1 VPYELPAEPP
11 SERGGVIWRW
21 VSVTLV
27 ALLVLLVGYLGYVG
41 YVGSGEAVEPPSPS
55 RECRTPSLAYGW
67 MYEAV
72 NYDSASDLALA
83 DEPDLDDCQAAPAPA
98 GDDLV
103 TSDGVRLAGW
113 YVPAGSG
120 IGAGG
125 PTIVLAHG
133 YGANKSALLPL
144 AALLHQ
150 DYNLVLFDFRNHGQ
164 SQDSPTTIGLLE
176 RLDVRAVIDWLEAR
190 KQATEVGVVG
200 VSMGGAAALNEAVT
214 DDRVVA
220 LALDSTHGT
229 LANAIQARLERQG
242 YPLSLPGA
250 WAILFGGLVRTGQ
263 DMSSADPVQVAER
276 YGERPL
282 LVINA
287 GLDDSLGHGDAGE
300 IAAAG
305 TSGGSAVQLEQCDD
319 AGHAASIEVCP
330 DAYRDWM
337 LGFFG
342 SSLERTP

>member
-1 VPYELPAEPP
+1 MPYELPAEPP
-11 SERGGVIWRW
+11 SERGGAIWRW
-21 VSVTLV
+21 LSV
-27 ALLVLLVGYLGYVG
+27 ALVVVLVVVVGYLGYVG
-41 YVGSGEAVEPPSPS
+41 YVGSGQAVEPPSPS
-55 RECRTPSLAYGW
+55 RACRTPALAYGW
-67 MYEAV
+67 TYEVV

-83 DEPDLDDCQAAPAPA
+83 DEADLDDCGATPAPA

-103 TSDGVRLAGW
+103 TSDGVRLAAW

-120 IGAGG
+120 MNANG

-133 YGANKSALLPL
+133 YGSNKSELLPT

-164 SQDSPTTIGLLE
+164 SDDSLTTIGLLE

-190 KQATEVGVVG
+190 KEPTQIGVLG
-200 VSMGGAAALNEAVT
+200 ISMGGAAALNEAVT

-229 LANAIQARLERQG
+229 LANAMQARLDRQG

-276 YGERPL
+276 YGDRPL
-282 LVINA
+282 LVISA
-287 GLDDSLGHGDAGE
+287 GLDDALGRNDASE
-300 IAAAG
+300 IAAAAR
-305 TSGGSAVQLEQCDD
+305 TGGSDVELEECED

-330 DAYRDWM
+330 DAYLDWV

-342 SSLERTP
+342 SALQPAR